1 MFKNLTYTEAAI
13 NFGGISEDDMLKNV
27 AKTLKEKAKKF
38 TNMEWLPHPYQLE
51 KSFNLPEELV
61 KFLNWLKW
69 IRWKTQNFIS
79 LGDILANLETSQ
91 EQTN

>member
-38 TNMEWLPHPYQLE
+38 TNME
-51 KSFNLPEELV
+51 
-61 KFLNWLKW
+61 
-69 IRWKTQNFIS
+69 
-79 LGDILANLETSQ
+79 
-91 EQTN
+91 

>member
-27 AKTLKEKAKKF
+27 AKTLKEKAKKL

-69 IRWKTQNFIS
+69 IRWKTQNLFH
-79 LGDILANLETSQ
+79 LVTF
-91 EQTN
+91 